1 MKSVKKTSLA
11 KSKTILWEPGQELQ
25 GGKYVIEKKLRPGGF
40 GATYLAR
47 DEAGNAVAIK
57 TANEKIQQ
65 RRDFAKCQQDFLN
78 EVLCLAKCSH
88 PHIVGVFELIYEEP
102 LWCLVMEYIEG
113 SNLDR
118 LVEDEGFLSE
128 SEALRYIR
136 QIGSAIALVHERGL
150 LHRDVKPL
158 NILLRLG
165 SGESRRSLRS
175 EAVLIDFGLART
187 FTQNSAQVH
196 EPYISKGYAPIE
208 QYDKRAL
215 RGTYTDVYS
224 LAASLYNLLTATRPE
239 PASLRDRNLAKYQR
253 DSLVPPQQLNPD
265 ISDRVSSAILK
276 GMAIEPEHRP
286 QTVEAWLQLFHD
298 REVCRM
304 RNAHHI
310 DSEIN
315 AQTNYEIN
323 AALTEIAETANTAG
337 EATPETENS
346 QPWSSAVGMDY
357 SKLRDL
363 LELGQWQE
371 ADRETAAIMLAV
383 SGKEKEGRLRGEE
396 VKKFPCRDLR
406 AIDRLWVEYSNGRF
420 GFSVQNRIWRKLEK
434 NYEQFGEAIGW
445 RVGNSWLPYSEL
457 TFDAIAPEGHL
468 PSWGRRGRL
477 WSLLGS
483 RVRKCGL

>member
-1 MKSVKKTSLA
+1 MKSVKRTSSI

-47 DEAGNAVAIK
+47 DEEGNLVAIK
-57 TANEKIQQ
+57 TANEKVQQ

-78 EVLCLAKCSH
+78 EVLSLAKCSH
-88 PHIVGVFELIYEEP
+88 PHIVRVFELIYEEP

-113 SNLDR
+113 SSLDR

-128 SEALRYIR
+128 SEALRYIG
-136 QIGSAIALVHERGL
+136 QIAGAIALVHERGL

-158 NILLRLG
+158 NILLRFG
-165 SGESRRSLRS
+165 DGESRRSSPS

-196 EPYISKGYAPIE
+196 DPYISKGYAPIE

-215 RGTYTDVYS
+215 RGTYTDVYA
-224 LAASLYNLLTATRPE
+224 LGATLYYLLTATRPE
-239 PASLRDRNLAKYQR
+239 PAKLRDRNFAKYQK

-286 QTVEAWLQLFHD
+286 QTVAAWLQLLEPQDSCRVSSD
-298 REVCRM
+298 RQINPEIKPET
-304 RNAHHI
+304 NPEI
-310 DSEIN
+310 KPEIN
-315 AQTNYEIN
+315 PNP
-323 AALTEIAETANTAG
+323 AG
-337 EATPETENS
+337 EAAPEPDNS

-383 SGKEKEGRLRGEE
+383 SGKEKEGRLRAEE
-396 VKKFPCRDLR
+396 VKDFPCRDLR

-420 GFSVQNRIWRKLEK
+420 GFSVQNRIWRNLEK
-434 NYEQFGEAIGW
+434 DYEKFGEAIGW

>member
-1 MKSVKKTSLA
+1 M
-11 KSKTILWEPGQELQ
+11 LWEPGQKLQ
-25 GGKYVIEKKLRPGGF
+25 GGRYVIEKKLRPGGF

-47 DEAGNAVAIK
+47 DERGNAVAIK
-57 TANEKIQQ
+57 TANEKVQQ

-88 PHIVGVFELIYEEP
+88 PHIVRANELIYEEP

-118 LVEDEGFLSE
+118 LVENEGFLPE
-128 SEALRYIR
+128 AEALRYIR

-150 LHRDVKPL
+150 LHRDIKPL
-158 NILLRLG
+158 NILLRC
-165 SGESRRSLRS
+165 ESEEEEARRSLQA
-175 EAVLIDFGLART
+175 EAVLIDFGLARS
-187 FTQNSAQVH
+187 FSQNSAQVQ

-215 RGTYTDVYS
+215 RGTYTDVYA
-224 LAASLYNLLTATRPE
+224 LAATLYSLLTATTPE
-239 PASLRDRNLAKYQR
+239 PAKLRDRSWAKEQK
-253 DSLVPPQQLNPD
+253 DSLVPPQQINID

-286 QTVEAWLQLFHD
+286 QTVADWLQLLD
-298 REVCRM
+298 ISRACI
-304 RNAHHI
+304 AHHANP
-310 DSEIN
+310 EIN
-315 AQTNYEIN
+315 LETNPEIN
-323 AALTEIAETANTAG
+323 PELNPNLAEEAA
-337 EATPETENS
+337 PETDNS
-346 QPWSSAVGMDY
+346 RLWSSAVGMDY

-383 SGKEKEGRLRGEE
+383 WGKEKDGRLRGAE
-396 VKKFPCRDLR
+396 VKDFPCRDLR
-406 AIDRLWVEYSNGRF
+406 AIDRLWLEYSNDRF
-420 GFSVQNRIWRKLEK
+420 GFSVQNRIWRNLDKD
-434 NYEQFGEAIGW
+434 YEQFGDAIGW

-457 TFDAIAPEGHL
+457 TFDTSAPEGHL

-483 RVRKCGL
+483 RVKNCGL